1 VQWLPVAQG
10 ALAPHMQAP
19 VAEQLSAAVV
29 SQATQVSPSKP
40 HDANDGGS
48 MHTPLAQQPFG
59 HDASL
64 QVQVPPSQTVPGPQG
79 GLVPHMHVPV
89 AASQMSALPA
99 AQATQATPARPHVL
113 VDRAWHAPPEQQPP
127 GHETASQTQ
136 LPPTHR
142 LPVPHAG

>member
-1 VQWLPVAQG
+1 M
-10 ALAPHMQAP
+10 HAP
-19 VAEQLSAAVV
+19 VTEQLSALVA

-48 MHTPLAQQPFG
+48 MHTPLAQHPFG

-64 QVQVPPSQTVPGPQG
+64 QVHVPPSHTVPAPQG
-79 GLVPHMHVPV
+79 GLVPHMHAPV
-89 AASQMSALPA
+89 AASQVSALA
-99 AQATQATPARPHVL
+99 AGHATQATPARPHVL
-113 VDRAWHAPPEQQPP
+113 GERAWHPAAEQQPF